1 MLCIVRSKRS
11 GRSRRQDGVA
21 RKKVAQRT
29 TRGGEWQRN
38 AWELVSGTNSM
49 RNVYDTARKSGATF
63 VQGLEVALGVAG
75 EDDNALTSYLKSREA
90 GVPHAVALESATRS
104 AGAPRKKAKA
114 ATKTDKN
121 RKLGGESGKG
131 VIKPATT
138 APMTANMKG
147 RAVGLKLA
155 KKAWGALSDQMGAQW
170 RNMTYAEKATM
181 ALSVI
186 PSVSGETAVGV
197 VEGIG
202 SRATQGRGGDE
213 ARDVIAAWGE
223 KHGVK
228 QAGSVIGIGVKAS
241 TQKEGTATA
250 ARRGSKGTT
259 GNATA
264 TTEKIATR
272 TIREGQE
279 DVIASRV
286 RTAVDEAKSAQEGM
300 SSRLSAKREKP
311 AWSLEKDE
319 RGGPPEGAVPK
330 TIKVQV
336 LDTVVPTK
344 NNLGDAT
351 VREVYKTIEI
361 QVMTKNGKVYVLPPA
376 GDWKLIDKDEFKRSI
391 RKGYNAA
398 DGSPERVGKRTKK
411 PGQAGPAPIAKPLA
425 EKDPTRQQFDVMSV
439 VGGRKNTEFTDA
451 VLMDA
456 YEQVYKQY
464 ATVNKAEAERL
475 KNAGKSKEEIGA
487 AMKGRGAPSV
497 SDVAEAIGFDSSIR
511 DQKFTI
517 RRVAKKFKTEKIR
530 ARIIRNVAEGKTPPK
545 NRRKIQLEDSGDA
558 QRERFI
564 AAEDKRARRS
574 AVPRAKPA
582 GKTPIISSYTGAKIG
597 KAVIKGEKIPLL
609 ESPKVIAKRRKA
621 NAELQAAVPTQTVEP
636 SKIREAILAHFPTT
650 EVGKREGRALR
661 KISELHKLGFSKSE
675 IQKRVVEKKIPN
687 VSARVRKVA
696 KGLGLLNIAAMTA
709 QALSH
714 VGDKKRND

>member
-1 MLCIVRSKRS
+1 M
-11 GRSRRQDGVA
+11 A

-63 VQGLEVALGVAG
+63 VQGLEVALGVGG
-75 EDDNALTSYLKSREA
+75 EDDTALTSYLKSRES

-147 RAVGLKLA
+147 RAEGLKLA
-155 KKAWGALSDQMGAQW
+155 KKAWTQLSDAMGAQW

-202 SRATQGRGGDE
+202 SRATQGRGGDD
-213 ARDVIAAWGE
+213 AREVITAWGE

-228 QAGSVIGIGVKAS
+228 QSGSVIGIGVKAS
-241 TQKEGTATA
+241 TQKEGTSTA

-259 GNATA
+259 GQAVVS
-264 TTEKIATR
+264 TEKIATR
-272 TIREGQE
+272 TVREGRE
-279 DVIASRV
+279 DVISSRV
-286 RTAVDEAKSAQEGM
+286 RTAVAEAQGAQEGM
-300 SSRLSAKREKP
+300 SSRLSAKREQP
-311 AWSLEKDE
+311 TWSLEKDE
-319 RGGPPEGAVPK
+319 RGAPPEGAVPK

-336 LDTVVPTK
+336 LSQTIPTK

-351 VREVYKTIEI
+351 TKQIYKTIEI
-361 QVMTKNGKVYVLPPA
+361 QVMTKNGKVYVLPPT
-376 GDWKLIDKDEFKRSI
+376 GDWKLIEKDEFKRSI
-391 RKGYNAA
+391 RDGYNAA
-398 DGSPERVGKRTKK
+398 EGSPERIGKRGKK
-411 PGQAGPAPIAKPLA
+411 PGDRGRAPIAKPSA
-425 EKDPTRQQFDVMSV
+425 EKDPTRERFDVMSV

-464 ATVNKAEAERL
+464 AEINKAEADRL
-475 KNAGKSKEEIGA
+475 KAAGKSKEEVGA

-497 SDVAEAIGFDSSIR
+497 ADVAEAIGFDSAIR

-530 ARIIRNVAEGKTPPK
+530 SRILRNVAEGKTPPK
-545 NRRKIQLEDSGDA
+545 NRRRVELDDTAEA
-558 QRERFI
+558 QRERFL

-582 GKTPIISSYTGAKIG
+582 GKTPIISTYTGTKIG
-597 KAVIKGEKIPLL
+597 KAVIAGEKIPLL
-609 ESPKVIAKRRKA
+609 ESPKVIAKRRKQ
-621 NAELQAAVPTQTVEP
+621 NRELQEAVPTQMVEP
-636 SKIREAILAHFPTT
+636 TKIREAIMANFP
-650 EVGKREGRALR
+650 ESAVGKKEARALR
-661 KISELHKLGFSKSE
+661 KISELRQLGFSKAE
-675 IQKRVVEKKIPN
+675 VLKRVQEKKIPN
-687 VSARVRKVA
+687 ASARVRKVA
-696 KGLGLLNIAAMTA
+696 KGLGLLNVAAMTA
-709 QALSH
+709 QALSFI
-714 VGDKKRND
+714 GDKKRND